1 MSSIQFNL
9 LPDVKL
15 EYEQAKSNQK
25 RVTTIAATASAIC
38 FGLFLL
44 SFLTVGGLQHKQLSD
59 ADKKITETNSK
70 IKAIPD
76 IQTILTVQDQLNA
89 LPNLDAQKHIMSR
102 LFDYLPKLSPPNS
115 GINDLT
121 LDTAGNTLSVSG
133 AANSVQTVNTFVD
146 TLKAA
151 TYSVGSSKA
160 SLPAFNNVIL
170 GSINRDTSGSTYTI
184 TAGFDQALFNA
195 SQVVSLNVPQLT
207 TQNLGQGLFT
217 GTKAGQ

>member
-25 RVTTIAATASAIC
+25 RVTTLAATASAIC

-59 ADKKITETNSK
+59 ADKKITQTNAK
-70 IKAIPD
+70 TQAIPN

-89 LPNLDAQKHIMSR
+89 LPNLNAQKHIMSR
-102 LFDYLPKLSPPNS
+102 LFDYLPKLSPPKS

-121 LDTAGNTLSVSG
+121 VDTAGNTISISG
-133 AANSVQTVNTFVD
+133 AADSVQTVNTFVD
-146 TLKAA
+146 TLKTAS
-151 TYSVGSSKA
+151 YSLGTSKTN
-160 SLPAFNNVIL
+160 LPAFNNVIL
-170 GSINRDTSGSTYTI
+170 GSVNRDSSGSTYTI

-195 SQVVSLNVPQLT
+195 SQTITLNVPQLT
-207 TQNLGQGLFT
+207 TQNLNQSLFT